1 MEYLSRIS
9 QSMAIMEYL
18 NDISGGKLMPVDP
31 KLKAQVYYDLKI
43 KNDNIWNVNFPFLF
57 LLLKM
62 QSMIVA
68 QRFI

>member
-43 KNDNIWNVNFPFLF
+43 T
-57 LLLKM
+57 
-62 QSMIVA
+62 Q
-68 QRFI
+68 

>member
-43 KNDNIWNVNFPFLF
+43 KNDKIWNVNFPFLF

-68 QRFI
+68 LRFI

>member
-43 KNDNIWNVNFPFLF
+43 KNDNIWN
-57 LLLKM
+57 
-62 QSMIVA
+62 I
-68 QRFI
+68 